1 MTPQDASCE
10 QTGKHATHCVP
21 GPPSRSLRRI
31 SAPKFFIADLDSSS
45 SSNSTSPDAS
55 WTEDESKTLII
66 DTPANARKVSS
77 VFSEMDQSYTGLA
90 DGEANEENAGKGKC
104 SSFAYAD
111 MIQNYQSGQNT
122 GIRLLVWICDPA
134 AECPIQA
141 TSLSWSH
148 LQEDQWDISQQL
160 EGLPT
165 VYLGSNFLPDDLP
178 GIHTSSATAHS
189 YRWTAI
195 FKYPPTQPFNS
206 CRWIGRTAEGVIF
219 LEEISRPERHGYP
232 FMSEITKAIYQ
243 RDFDL
248 DGLRYVL
255 ISHVA
260 NSITRGFLIDLLPC
274 SNTQHPQV
282 WETDTPEFQ
291 ILIGTPLGKVVAHL
305 ILNAFPRGTRRIAR
319 MLVWFDSNTWP
330 HLRFDIERC

>member
-1 MTPQDASCE
+1 MAFFQAANFVAFHCPTFVKRFSVTQLKSKLIREAQRLIRVMTPQDASW
-10 QTGKHATHCVP
+10 
-21 GPPSRSLRRI
+21 PPSRSLRRI

-55 WTEDESKTLII
+55 WTEDESKALII

-111 MIQNYQSGQNT
+111 MIQNYQSEQNT

-195 FKYPPTQPFNS
+195 FKCPPTQPFNS

-248 DGLRYVL
+248 DGLSMGDRHSRVPDL
-255 ISHVA
+255 DWNTVRQG
-260 NSITRGFLIDLLPC
+260 RGASDFERLSPWDSADS
-274 SNTQHPQV
+274 SNV
-282 WETDTPEFQ
+282 SVVRFQ
-291 ILIGTPLGKVVAHL
+291 YLA
-305 ILNAFPRGTRRIAR
+305 AFEI
-319 MLVWFDSNTWP
+319 
-330 HLRFDIERC
+330 

>member
-111 MIQNYQSGQNT
+111 MIQNYQSEQNT

-248 DGLRYVL
+248 DGLRSFTMLEYSTPASMGDRHSRVP
-255 ISHVA
+255 
-260 NSITRGFLIDLLPC
+260 DLDWNTVRQGRSASDFERLSPWDSADS
-274 SNTQHPQV
+274 SNV
-282 WETDTPEFQ
+282 SVVRFQ
-291 ILIGTPLGKVVAHL
+291 YLA
-305 ILNAFPRGTRRIAR
+305 AFEI
-319 MLVWFDSNTWP
+319 
-330 HLRFDIERC
+330 